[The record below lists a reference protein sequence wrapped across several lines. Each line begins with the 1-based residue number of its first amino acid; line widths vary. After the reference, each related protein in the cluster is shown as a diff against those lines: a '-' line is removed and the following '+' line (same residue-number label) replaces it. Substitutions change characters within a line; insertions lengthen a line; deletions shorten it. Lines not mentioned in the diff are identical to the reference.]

1 MKKRILIAILVASA
15 LVITGGTVLGIGI
28 ANTDFSA
35 QLIKKEYDLAPWS
48 DMEIEVD
55 TADFDL
61 VASKEN
67 TYKVIVEER
76 EKEYYTVNV
85 ENNKLIIESIDTR
98 KWYENIFELNFQR
111 MKVTILAPA
120 GTFGDAQFTA
130 STGSIHIPSDFSFQT
145 LGIRC
150 STGYINIDI
159 KAKESVTIEAS
170 TGNIDAKVASED
182 LMVYATTGKITLR
195 DSVLTRN
202 IEARA
207 STGRVTLNDC
217 DARFLNLET
226 TTGSINATLLSP
238 KEFDII
244 TSTGKVN
251 VPPSV
256 EGSGICRAKT
266 STGNI
271 NISIKGS

>member
-1 MKKRILIAILVASA
+1 MIAIIVASA

-35 QLIKKEYDLAPWS
+35 QLIRKEYDLAPWS

-55 TADFDL
+55 TADLYL

-98 KWYENIFELNFQR
+98 KWYENIFELNFKR

-130 STGSIHIPSDFSFQT
+130 STGSIHIPNDFSFQK

-150 STGYINIDI
+150 STGYINIDT
-159 KAKESVTIEAS
+159 KAEESVTIEAS
-170 TGNIDAKVASED
+170 TGNIDAKITTQD
-182 LMVYATTGKITLR
+182 LTIGATTGRITLR
-195 DSVLTRN
+195 DTVLTRHMD
-202 IEARA
+202 IHA
-207 STGRVTLNDC
+207 STGRITLNDC
-217 DARFLNLET
+217 DAKSLNLET
-226 TTGSINATLLSP
+226 STGNIDAILLSP
-238 KEFDII
+238 KEFEAI
-244 TSTGKVN
+244 TSTGKVHI
-251 VPPSV
+251 PPSV
-256 EGSGICRAKT
+256 ENEGFCRART
-266 STGNI
+266 TTGNI
-271 NISIKGS
+271 NISIKGA